1 MQHYG
6 LSRYI
11 TENSIRNEVK
21 EKASLKG
28 KNLEEIEKQNEN
40 LKEENI
46 KKDLLLRELEAIK
59 AENVELNELIG
70 MKKKYTNFESIPGQV
85 INRNFSNF
93 EKTVTI
99 NVGED
104 NGVSQDM
111 AVVADKG
118 LFGRVISTTKNT
130 SKVQLITDPA
140 SKVSVNVGN
149 QMDSM
154 ILKGDIESGLVLN
167 RLPMQT
173 KIVTNQDIFTSGI
186 GGIFPKGIYI
196 GTVNEI
202 RYKSNETDSLATVKS
217 VMDYEAVNKILVLK
231 KGI

>member
-1 MQHYG
+1 M
-6 LSRYI
+6 
-11 TENSIRNEVK
+11 
-21 EKASLKG
+21 
-28 KNLEEIEKQNEN
+28 
-40 LKEENI
+40 
-46 KKDLLLRELEAIK
+46 LLRELEAIK

>member
-1 MQHYG
+1 
-6 LSRYI
+6 
-11 TENSIRNEVK
+11 
-21 EKASLKG
+21 
-28 KNLEEIEKQNEN
+28 
-40 LKEENI
+40 
-46 KKDLLLRELEAIK
+46 
-59 AENVELNELIG
+59 
-70 MKKKYTNFESIPGQV
+70 
-85 INRNFSNF
+85 
-93 EKTVTI
+93 
-99 NVGED
+99 
-104 NGVSQDM
+104 
-111 AVVADKG
+111 
-118 LFGRVISTTKNT
+118 
-130 SKVQLITDPA
+130 
-140 SKVSVNVGN
+140 
-149 QMDSM
+149 MDSM